1 MINDHFY
8 DGKYAKQ
15 FNVVINELGP
25 LFMNKMNSS
34 FVKDGGNKC
43 IVHKISDQE
52 LDDIL
57 IKELK
62 KKIEI

>member
-25 LFMNKMNSS
+25 LFVNKMNSS

-43 IVHKISDQE
+43 IAHKISDQE
-52 LDDIL
+52 LESIL
-57 IKELK
+57 LRELK
-62 KKIEI
+62 KN